1 MGDGTDAAASW
12 ASNVT
17 RAALVKEY
25 FESRAIET
33 TIGVAAL
40 PVGIAL
46 ALAGRKH
53 HQKLTLALVAGFGVW
68 LGLMAIDLLRDLVPN
83 VLGDSVTIPD
93 NDYVNYGSAAVVALI
108 LMRLAA
114 NVYKL
119 FGVVVGLM
127 CAVGISSVTNHI
139 VDDVPISATIVI
151 NVVGALGG
159 LYLVTPF
166 LTDKL
171 GILFS
176 FVGGALVAVGASFAI
191 FVAGGVTECA
201 DTASA
206 ACNWAVPL
214 AAGGSAK
221 VVAKYVPDI
230 WVLAVGTKVNA
241 AASAGAHSFDFSNYS
256 NYIAIGVALLFVY
269 MGICTQGR
277 AGKGETSETSPL
289 LGDAE
294 KGEVKSVS
302 APSFFKKQTT
312 TSGERVNEART
323 KRRRRV
329 HRVQFCKSY
338 HSQSAMVVPRHK
350 LMNFRLAKRLDQM
363 RLVERH
369 ELRDERFQ
377 VHDGFGSALHAN
389 IEVGGPKHDLM
400 LNFDVN
406 ATHQSLG
413 EVLQDDFGRNAVD
426 DEFVQTSSHLQQPR
440 RRLLG

>member
-1 MGDGTDAAASW
+1 MPSRSLLRHHADAASIGRRDAGGGDGATARADAGATHASDGAATTEAGTLGDGTDAAASW

-25 FESRAIET
+25 FESRTIET

-83 VLGDSVTIPD
+83 LLGDSVEIPD

-108 LMRLAA
+108 LVRLAV

-119 FGVVVGLM
+119 FGIVVGLM
-127 CAVGISSVTNHI
+127 CAFGISSVTNHV
-139 VDDVPISATIVI
+139 VDDVPVEATIVI

-166 LTDKL
+166 LMDKI

-176 FVGGALVAVGASFAI
+176 FVGGALIAVGASFAI

-221 VVAKYVPDI
+221 VVAKYVPDL
-230 WVLAVGTKVNA
+230 WVLAVGAKVNG
-241 AASAGAHSFDFSNYS
+241 AASAGAHSVDFSNYS

-269 MGICTQGR
+269 MGLCTQGR
-277 AGKGETSETSPL
+277 DGKGEASETSPL

-294 KGEVKSVS
+294 KG
-302 APSFFKKQTT
+302 KKK
-312 TSGERVNEART
+312 G
-323 KRRRRV
+323 K
-329 HRVQFCKSY
+329 
-338 HSQSAMVVPRHK
+338 
-350 LMNFRLAKRLDQM
+350 
-363 RLVERH
+363 
-369 ELRDERFQ
+369 
-377 VHDGFGSALHAN
+377 
-389 IEVGGPKHDLM
+389 
-400 LNFDVN
+400 
-406 ATHQSLG
+406 
-413 EVLQDDFGRNAVD
+413 
-426 DEFVQTSSHLQQPR
+426 
-440 RRLLG
+440 

>member
-1 MGDGTDAAASW
+1 MRRLHSATMPSRSLPRHRAERAAAIGQDAPGGGDAANANADAAPDAFANADAGVNTQGLSDASDAAASW
-12 ASNVT
+12 ATNVT

-40 PVGIAL
+40 PVGIVL

-108 LMRLAA
+108 LMSVAA

-151 NVVGALGG
+151 NVVGAIGG

-277 AGKGETSETSPL
+277 ARKGETSETSPL

-294 KGEVKSVS
+294 KGK
-302 APSFFKKQTT
+302 
-312 TSGERVNEART
+312 
-323 KRRRRV
+323 
-329 HRVQFCKSY
+329 
-338 HSQSAMVVPRHK
+338 
-350 LMNFRLAKRLDQM
+350 
-363 RLVERH
+363 
-369 ELRDERFQ
+369 
-377 VHDGFGSALHAN
+377 
-389 IEVGGPKHDLM
+389 
-400 LNFDVN
+400 
-406 ATHQSLG
+406 
-413 EVLQDDFGRNAVD
+413 
-426 DEFVQTSSHLQQPR
+426 
-440 RRLLG
+440 

>member
-1 MGDGTDAAASW
+1 
-12 ASNVT
+12 
-17 RAALVKEY
+17 LVKEY

-53 HQKLTLALVAGFGVW
+53 DQKLTLALVAGFGVW

-108 LMRLAA
+108 LMSVAA

-151 NVVGALGG
+151 NVVGAIGG
-159 LYLVTPF
+159 LYLVTPS

-277 AGKGETSETSPL
+277 ARKGETSETSPL

-294 KGEVKSVS
+294 KGK
-302 APSFFKKQTT
+302 
-312 TSGERVNEART
+312 
-323 KRRRRV
+323 
-329 HRVQFCKSY
+329 
-338 HSQSAMVVPRHK
+338 
-350 LMNFRLAKRLDQM
+350 
-363 RLVERH
+363 
-369 ELRDERFQ
+369 
-377 VHDGFGSALHAN
+377 
-389 IEVGGPKHDLM
+389 
-400 LNFDVN
+400 
-406 ATHQSLG
+406 
-413 EVLQDDFGRNAVD
+413 
-426 DEFVQTSSHLQQPR
+426 
-440 RRLLG
+440 